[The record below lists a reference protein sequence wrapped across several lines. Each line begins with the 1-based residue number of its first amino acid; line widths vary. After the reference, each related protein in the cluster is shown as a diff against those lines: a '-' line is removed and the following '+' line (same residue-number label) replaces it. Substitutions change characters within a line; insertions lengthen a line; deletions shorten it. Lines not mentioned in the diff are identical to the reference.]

1 LSISRQP
8 IKIINN
14 SNTIAGL
21 ASVSFDT
28 VRLVNF
34 ARFEKINGDF
44 RKINVGYLKT
54 NGAI

>member
-44 RKINVGYLKT
+44 RKINVGYLKI